1 MAASTAVQFI
11 FGVLASFLL
20 DDFGITRSRLGLLTT
35 VAFLVGAVSSIPAG
49 RLVDRIGGRRVQI
62 GSLAVIGLAILT
74 MAGAPSFGV
83 LLAGAAL
90 TGSALATCNPMT
102 NKLIAAHT
110 EAGQRGVVMGI
121 KQAGVQAGAFLI
133 GTVIPLAALTWG
145 WRAAL
150 LVTIAVPV
158 AAGVATGVIVPPD
171 APEDTT
177 DAPEQRRSL
186 PAPVLWLTAYAALMG
201 AGVAAFATYV
211 PLYAQEVVG
220 MSLGAAGLVTG
231 LVGLIGIMSRIAWA
245 WAAERTGRFSTPLT
259 LLGAGSV
266 AAAVL
271 VLSAEPLG
279 PAALWA
285 GAVLFGATAISWNA
299 IGMLAVLVEV
309 APQDAGR
316 ASGLVQTGFYAG
328 FVASPILFGYSVDV
342 TGGYGPGWTAIAI
355 VFVFAAAV
363 AVRHHRSTRGT
374 AAPGAPS

>member
-20 DDFGITRSRLGLLTT
+20 DDFGISRSRLGLLTT
-35 VAFLVGAVSSIPAG
+35 VAFLVGALGSIPAG

-62 GSLAVIGLAILT
+62 GSLAVIGLASLT
-74 MAGAPSFGV
+74 MGGAPSFGV
-83 LLAGAAL
+83 LLVGAAL
-90 TGSALATCNPMT
+90 TGGALATCNPTT

-110 EAGQRGVVMGI
+110 EPGQRGVVMGI

-133 GTVIPLAALTWG
+133 GTLIPLAALAWG

-150 LVTIAVPV
+150 LATIAVPV
-158 AAGVATGVIVPPD
+158 VAAAATRMIVPPD
-171 APEDTT
+171 AATDLA
-177 DAPEQRRSL
+177 DAPALRRPL

-201 AGVAAFATYV
+201 AGVAAFAAYV
-211 PLYAQEVVG
+211 PLYAQEAIG

-231 LVGLIGIMSRIAWA
+231 LVGLIGIASRIAWA
-245 WAAERTGRFSTPLT
+245 WAAERTGRFSAPLT

-271 VLSAEPLG
+271 VLSAEALG
-279 PAALWA
+279 APALWA

-309 APQDAGR
+309 GSQDAGR

-342 TGGYGPGWTAIAI
+342 TGGYGPGWTAIAG
-355 VFVFAAAV
+355 VFVVAAAV
-363 AVRHHRSTRGT
+363 AVGLHRST
-374 AAPGAPS
+374 